1 MRMVAESLQ
10 RVHVGDTTFRE
21 DGLRRIWHRGGAA
34 ADVVSWVDRDGVIM
48 RQEFTFGGL
57 VVRWERDQGVYSGA
71 VNSDGHAALPAAS
84 TVDDWHEDGVGL
96 HTTAS
101 AIINQVDNP
110 DFYLR
115 HLAVRLAEACGKELS
130 PRVRPVTGEV
140 TMPNILQQRATLGE
154 RRWDFAE
161 EQTEDEESIALWAVV
176 AGLAMIGFIAA
187 YWYIS
192 S

>member
-1 MRMVAESLQ
+1 MRMVADSLQ

-34 ADVVSWVDRDGVIM
+34 ADVVSWVHRDGVIM

-57 VVRWERDQGVYSGA
+57 VVRWERDQGIGSGA
-71 VNSDGHAALPAAS
+71 VSDDGHASLPTAS
-84 TVDDWHEDGVGL
+84 TVDDWHEDDVGL
-96 HTTAS
+96 HVTAS
-101 AIINQVDNP
+101 GVLSRVESP

-115 HLAVRLAEACGKELS
+115 HLAVRLAEACGEEPS
-130 PRVRPVTGEV
+130 SARRPITAEV
-140 TMPNILQQRATLGE
+140 TMPNILQQRAALGD
-154 RRWDFAE
+154 RRWDLFEKVE
-161 EQTEDEESIALWAVV
+161 EEEESITLWVVV
-176 AGLAMIGFIAA
+176 AGLAMTAFIAA